1 MNIHNFQNTDYK
13 EHKKAIEQL
22 IKQKMAEE
30 AALKQAQAQA
40 VDNRPRRNI
49 TQAAFDTMHQFHSS
63 LAENKSSRPEKEG
76 PAQIEVQARD
86 KSVTVPKVYE
96 FQFYADFESLT

>member
-1 MNIHNFQNTDYK
+1 
-13 EHKKAIEQL
+13 
-22 IKQKMAEE
+22 MAED
-30 AALKQAQAQA
+30 AAQKQGQAQTT
-40 VDNRPRRNI
+40 DNRPRRNI

-96 FQFYADFESLT
+96 F